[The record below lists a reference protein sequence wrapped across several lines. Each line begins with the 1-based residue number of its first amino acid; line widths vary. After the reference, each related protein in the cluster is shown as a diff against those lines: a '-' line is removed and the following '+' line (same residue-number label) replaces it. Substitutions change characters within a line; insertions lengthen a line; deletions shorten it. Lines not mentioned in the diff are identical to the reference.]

1 MKKQIGQEINNV
13 ISFLLITIVLTMG
26 VMVGCDKEV
35 KTPDSE
41 NDITEIADVTE
52 DTEEPESEDA
62 EAPVEVVEPEL
73 GDTEEPEESLD
84 YIVREDGRIQPA
96 VHYASAIEL
105 VEFVDSLE
113 LEEAVILLYDE
124 ETNLIVYSED
134 SFTHMEGSGVYLY
147 VHKEISNYNS
157 NGISI
162 QDNLPVENLYGLSYN
177 EENGS
182 REFSIQLEYADGTTE
197 EFSANLIIN

>member
-13 ISFLLITIVLTMG
+13 ISFLLITVVLIMG
-26 VMVGCDKEV
+26 VMVGCGKEV

-52 DTEEPESEDA
+52 DSEEPESEDA
-62 EAPVEVVEPEL
+62 EDPVEVVEPEVE
-73 GDTEEPEESLD
+73 DTEEPEESLD
-84 YIVREDGRIQPA
+84 YIVRQDGRIQPA
-96 VHYASAIEL
+96 VHYATIMEFE
-105 VEFVDSLE
+105 EFVGSLE
-113 LEEAVILLYDE
+113 LEEAVVIL
-124 ETNLIVYSED
+124 YSEEENAIIYNGE
-134 SFTHMEGSGVYLY
+134 SFEVEEGEILELYLPREEKSYSNVGVSLI
-147 VHKEISNYNS
+147 EIFDAE
-157 NGISI
+157 GI
-162 QDNLPVENLYGLSYN
+162 YGIIFN